1 MIEKDKRWFGE
12 AVKIVLKITSQ
23 KHSFNV
29 QQIRKMKLVSEQFSL
44 RSEYPIKGNSP
55 VIQHTNYTWA
65 MGDRQM

>member
-29 QQIRKMKLVSEQFSL
+29 Q
-44 RSEYPIKGNSP
+44 
-55 VIQHTNYTWA
+55 
-65 MGDRQM
+65 